1 MLVVLLGQ
9 VGDILSLQ
17 TYSRLTEWGSR
28 CFISK
33 CLPIFPEACP
43 RRQHDAYCD
52 FRQSPTVPSSGNARL
67 DQGRLDRLV
76 RSLFIE
82 GLAPSTIKAY
92 ACGQRRYLKF
102 CSLAGLVAVPAREEV
117 LGKFVAKWLVRG
129 YGIEPLNHTWREFV
143 TYI

>member
-17 TYSRLTEWGSR
+17 TY
-28 CFISK
+28 
-33 CLPIFPEACP
+33 P
-43 RRQHDAYCD
+43 RRQHNAYCD
-52 FRQSPTVPSSGNARL
+52 SRQSPTVSSSGNARL

-117 LGKFVAKWLVRG
+117 LCKFVAQMASEGLRYRTIKSYMAGVRHLH
-129 YGIEPLNHTWREFV
+129 IE
-143 TYI
+143 